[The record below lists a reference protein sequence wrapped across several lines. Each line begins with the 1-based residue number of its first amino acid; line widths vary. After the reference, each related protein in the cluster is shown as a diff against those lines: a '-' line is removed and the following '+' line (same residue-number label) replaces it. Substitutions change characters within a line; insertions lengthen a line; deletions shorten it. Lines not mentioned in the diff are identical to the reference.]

1 MVGCGFDSR
10 RLHHSATYDS
20 GQNPDKSG
28 QNRDYLGHT
37 PEVASEPPEP
47 PAAIGTIPD
56 QNQTPAGHKKCQ
68 TWVKRIPPDL
78 AELEDLWPAIPEA
91 VRASLLSLA
100 KAAVAGKAGADTD
113 GD

>member
-1 MVGCGFDSR
+1 VS
-10 RLHHSATYDS
+10 
-20 GQNPDKSG
+20 
-28 QNRDYLGHT
+28 
-37 PEVASEPPEP
+37 EVAPEP
-47 PAAIGTIPD
+47 PSTNRSLPD
-56 QNQTPAGHKKCQ
+56 QNLPPDGQKKCQ

-100 KAAVAGKAGADTD
+100 KAAVAGKTGAGAD